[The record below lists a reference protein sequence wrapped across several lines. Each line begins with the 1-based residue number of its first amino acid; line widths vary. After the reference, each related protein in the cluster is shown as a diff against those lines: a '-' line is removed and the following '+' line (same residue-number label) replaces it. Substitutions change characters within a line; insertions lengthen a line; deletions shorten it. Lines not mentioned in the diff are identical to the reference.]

1 MISKNNIFEL
11 ITEEAEKESDILIG
25 FAWLD
30 EGKKTTDDE
39 IANSSVNLP
48 FAISIATPLNR
59 EVLQTIT
66 DHPTVIYKHHY
77 QQINYLLDRASL
89 RMAQLLEEKGYRALP
104 IPASIYT
111 SRSELKAHLDH
122 REIAYQAGL
131 GWWGKCNLIVHPR
144 FGAGIRLA
152 TILTDLEPPVTSP
165 LKNDCGECQA
175 CAQACPALAIGRDIS
190 EFNHSACY
198 AQVKE
203 FERKVIGVGICGI
216 CVRACRE
223 TRTNRAKN

>member
-1 MISKNNIFEL
+1 MKNDIFEL
-11 ITEEAEKESDILIG
+11 IAE
-25 FAWLD
+25 
-30 EGKKTTDDE
+30 EGKKEGDLLVGFARLDGE
-39 IANSSVNLP
+39 IKAIANEISHASAGLT
-48 FAISIATPLNR
+48 FAVSLAVPLNSEILR
-59 EVLQTIT
+59 TIST
-66 DHPTVIYKHHY
+66 QPTVIYKHHY

-89 RMAQLLEEKGYRALP
+89 RLARFIEDKGYRALP
-104 IPASIYT
+104 VPASIFT

-122 REIAYQAGL
+122 REIAHRAGL

-152 TILTDLEPPVTSP
+152 TILTDLELPVTP
-165 LKNDCGECQA
+165 TLKNDCGNCQA
-175 CAQACPALAIGRDIS
+175 CSDACPAHAIGKDIS
-190 EFNHSACY
+190 EFNRSACF

-223 TRTNRAKN
+223 TLTNRTKN